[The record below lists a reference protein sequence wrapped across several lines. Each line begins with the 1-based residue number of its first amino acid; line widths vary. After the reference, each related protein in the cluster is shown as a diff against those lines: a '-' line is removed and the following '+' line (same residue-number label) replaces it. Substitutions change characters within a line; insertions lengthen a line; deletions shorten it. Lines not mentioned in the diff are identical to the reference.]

1 MEKNK
6 FEHDPPR
13 TSSLP
18 STHVQIQECGERAV
32 HTCIN
37 WKSVCTK
44 SQSSRIVYSTSKIRL
59 MIISRQL
66 KDQFV

>member
-1 MEKNK
+1 MIHQERQVSLVHMYK
-6 FEHDPPR
+6 FR
-13 TSSLP
+13 N
-18 STHVQIQECGERAV
+18 VVERAV

-37 WKSVCTK
+37 WKSVCTR
-44 SQSSRIVYSTSKIRL
+44 SQPSRIVYSTSKIRL